1 MARQCLCRTAV
12 AVGQIRRSVS
22 TSIRPEWVFED
33 EGYSG
38 ASLVRPGL
46 ERVRDLAAEGQI
58 EAVLVYAPDRLSRKY
73 AYQILLIEELAR
85 HGVDT
90 VFMQAP
96 QAATAEDQLLVQF
109 QGMIAEYERAQILER
124 SRRGKRHRARQGQ
137 VNVLSGAPYGY
148 RYVRKSDDAAARY
161 EINYA
166 EADIVRTVYDHYVG
180 TAMMS
185 IGAITRLLNERAVPT
200 RKQIS
205 RWERTTVWAILRNP
219 AYKGTACFGKTETA
233 PRQRVT
239 RSLRLRGGVGARDSA
254 HRERPRSEWI
264 EIAVPAII
272 DEDTFARAQ
281 ELLTQNK
288 QLAPRRTIAP
298 SIVQG
303 LVSCS
308 KCGYALSRTSTR
320 SSARNI
326 HYYRCLGSDAWRH
339 LGGPVCD
346 NRPVRQDLLDHVV
359 WNEVVR
365 LLEDPDLIQRE
376 LDRRLAAART
386 SEPTRQREKSLQR
399 ELRRTRSAI
408 DRLLTA
414 YQEELLSLD
423 ELRQRMP
430 ELRQREHALQTE
442 LNSILDQISDRA
454 IYLQLA
460 ETLSDFLS
468 RLRTSADTLDIQERQ
483 RIVRLV
489 IKDILVGD
497 ETIVIRHS
505 IPLSSVTPSGDGGV
519 RSAALPGA
527 GDRSYLLRSGSDR
540 GALWRPPVSIL
551 RLRRASGRALVTLDH
566 RCCQPALDHGQ
577 ERPVRD
583 TPAHTAHQRPVRDRR
598 EVVAEVSVYHFR
610 PPVVAD
616 VPEGLANRHLGVH
629 PRAEAI
635 LIAQQVRLEDRPQ
648 HQQRRHLDHA
658 VADARYAKRALTAV
672 ALWYPHAQQGLWPV
686 VASQKLLPQLFQPS
700 ILSVGGDLVER
711 HPVAAR
717 GTVIATACPIRFF
730 EDVGPTHFVP

>member
-1 MARQCLCRTAV
+1 MPIAAIYARVSSDKQREASTIASQTA
-12 AVGQIRRSVS
+12 ALIGFARSRGYQVP
-22 TSIRPEWVFED
+22 TDWVFED

-180 TAMMS
+180 AAMMS

-386 SEPTRQREKSLQR
+386 SDPTRQREKSLQR

-454 IYLQLA
+454 IYLRLA

-527 GDRSYLLRSGSDR
+527 GDRSYLLRSGS
-540 GALWRPPVSIL
+540 GIA
-551 RLRRASGRALVTLDH
+551 AAE
-566 RCCQPALDHGQ
+566 QYPAD
-577 ERPVRD
+577 
-583 TPAHTAHQRPVRDRR
+583 
-598 EVVAEVSVYHFR
+598 SF
-610 PPVVAD
+610 
-616 VPEGLANRHLGVH
+616 
-629 PRAEAI
+629 
-635 LIAQQVRLEDRPQ
+635 
-648 HQQRRHLDHA
+648 
-658 VADARYAKRALTAV
+658 
-672 ALWYPHAQQGLWPV
+672 
-686 VASQKLLPQLFQPS
+686 
-700 ILSVGGDLVER
+700 
-711 HPVAAR
+711 
-717 GTVIATACPIRFF
+717 
-730 EDVGPTHFVP
+730 

>member
-1 MARQCLCRTAV
+1 MPIAAIYARVSSDKQREASTIASQTA
-12 AVGQIRRSVS
+12 ALIGFARSRGYQVP
-22 TSIRPEWVFED
+22 TEWVFED

-161 EINYA
+161 EINHA

-180 TAMMS
+180 AGMS
-185 IGAITRLLNERAVPT
+185 IGAITRLLNERGVPT
-200 RKQIS
+200 RRQIS

-233 PRQRVT
+233 PRQRIT

-272 DEDTFARAQ
+272 DEDSFARAQ

-339 LGGPVCD
+339 LGNPVCD

-386 SEPTRQREKSLQR
+386 SDPTRQREKALQR
-399 ELRRTRSAI
+399 ELTRTRKAI

-423 ELRQRMP
+423 ELRRRMP

-442 LNSILDQISDRA
+442 LNAILDQISDRA
-454 IYLQLA
+454 IYLRLA
-460 ETLSDFLS
+460 ETLSDFLT

-505 IPLSSVTPSGDGGV
+505 IPLSSVTPSGGAGV
-519 RSAALPGA
+519 QSNSPVRPGV
-527 GDRSYLLRSGSDR
+527 GDRSYLLRSGSHH
-540 GALWRPPVSIL
+540 AA
-551 RLRRASGRALVTLDH
+551 LRRPCIARLDYAIFPLH
-566 RCCQPALDHGQ
+566 WRLQPALHIEQHPRTAGMSPNRTQ
-577 ERPVRD
+577 EQRMIDAVEERLDVDVEHPVIP
-583 TPAHTAHQRPVRDRR
+583 PAPLARCAHCIDRR
-598 EVVAEVSVYHFR
+598 AAG
-610 PPVVAD
+610 P
-616 VPEGLANRHLGVH
+616 
-629 PRAEAI
+629 
-635 LIAQQVRLEDRPQ
+635 IAV
-648 HQQRRHLDHA
+648 
-658 VADARYAKRALTAV
+658 
-672 ALWYPHAQQGLWPV
+672 
-686 VASQKLLPQLFQPS
+686 
-700 ILSVGGDLVER
+700 
-711 HPVAAR
+711 
-717 GTVIATACPIRFF
+717 
-730 EDVGPTHFVP
+730 

>member
-1 MARQCLCRTAV
+1 
-12 AVGQIRRSVS
+12 
-22 TSIRPEWVFED
+22 
-33 EGYSG
+33 
-38 ASLVRPGL
+38 
-46 ERVRDLAAEGQI
+46 
-58 EAVLVYAPDRLSRKY
+58 
-73 AYQILLIEELAR
+73 
-85 HGVDT
+85 
-90 VFMQAP
+90 
-96 QAATAEDQLLVQF
+96 
-109 QGMIAEYERAQILER
+109 MIAEYERAQILER

-161 EINYA
+161 EINHD
-166 EADIVRTVYDHYVG
+166 EADIVRTVYDKYVG
-180 TAMMS
+180 AGMS
-185 IGAITRLLNERAVPT
+185 IGAITRLLNESGVPT

-233 PRQRVT
+233 PRQRIT

-264 EIAVPAII
+264 EIAVPAVIE
-272 DEDTFARAQ
+272 EDTFARAQ

-386 SEPTRQREKSLQR
+386 SDPTRLREKALQR
-399 ELRRTRSAI
+399 ELTRTRKAI

-423 ELRQRMP
+423 ELRRRMP
-430 ELRQREHALQTE
+430 ELRHREHTSQTE

-454 IYLQLA
+454 IYLRLA
-460 ETLSDFLS
+460 ETLSDFLT
-468 RLRTSADTLDIQERQ
+468 RLRTSADTLDVQERQ
-483 RIVRLV
+483 RIARLV

-505 IPLSSVTPSGDGGV
+505 IPLSSVTPSDDGGLQSK
-519 RSAALPGA
+519 SAALPGI
-527 GDRSYLLRSGSDR
+527 GDRSYLLRSGSHHAPLR
-540 GALWRPPVSIL
+540 GAAGP
-551 RLRRASGRALVTLDH
+551 LDEH
-566 RCCQPALDHGQ
+566 SVLFHGCC
-577 ERPVRD
+577 
-583 TPAHTAHQRPVRDRR
+583 
-598 EVVAEVSVYHFR
+598 
-610 PPVVAD
+610 
-616 VPEGLANRHLGVH
+616 
-629 PRAEAI
+629 
-635 LIAQQVRLEDRPQ
+635 
-648 HQQRRHLDHA
+648 
-658 VADARYAKRALTAV
+658 
-672 ALWYPHAQQGLWPV
+672 
-686 VASQKLLPQLFQPS
+686 
-700 ILSVGGDLVER
+700 
-711 HPVAAR
+711 
-717 GTVIATACPIRFF
+717 
-730 EDVGPTHFVP
+730 

>member
-1 MARQCLCRTAV
+1 MPIAAIYARVSSDKQREASTIASQTA
-12 AVGQIRRSVS
+12 ALIGFARSRGYQVP
-22 TSIRPEWVFED
+22 TEWVFED

-96 QAATAEDQLLVQF
+96 RAATAEDQLLVQF

-386 SEPTRQREKSLQR
+386 SDPTRQREKSLQR

-454 IYLQLA
+454 IYLRLA

-527 GDRSYLLRSGSDR
+527 GDRSYLLRSGSAHR
-540 GALWRPPVSIL
+540 T
-551 RLRRASGRALVTLDH
+551 LRRAH
-566 RCCQPALDHGQ
+566 RSRCHHPIFRHTGLQPFADQAEHPPISHPVFHEPDEPFMAHRIEKPRDVGVQDPVHLAPVDPNRQCIQRIVLAASRPEPVAEPQEVFLPDRVQHFHQCALDDLVLQ
-577 ERPVRD
+577 RRD
-583 TPAHTAHQRPVRDRR
+583 TQRP
-598 EVVAEVSVYHFR
+598 
-610 PPVVAD
+610 
-616 VPEGLANRHLGVH
+616 L
-629 PRAEAI
+629 
-635 LIAQQVRLEDRPQ
+635 
-648 HQQRRHLDHA
+648 
-658 VADARYAKRALTAV
+658 
-672 ALWYPHAQQGLWPV
+672 
-686 VASQKLLPQLFQPS
+686 PS
-700 ILSVGGDLVER
+700 IRLR
-711 HPVAAR
+711 YIHP
-717 GTVIATACPIRFF
+717 P
-730 EDVGPTHFVP
+730 